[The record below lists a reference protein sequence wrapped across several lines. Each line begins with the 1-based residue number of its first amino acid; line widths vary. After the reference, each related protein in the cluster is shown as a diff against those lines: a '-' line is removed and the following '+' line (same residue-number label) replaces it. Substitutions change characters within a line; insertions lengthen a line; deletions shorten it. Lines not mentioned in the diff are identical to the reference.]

1 MPHKIRRTKGVHT
14 PEPKT
19 PRTEHE
25 CCVLYAI
32 AVLGAVGTSQH
43 RTAEILDIDQS
54 VVSRRLTE
62 LRARAER
69 NNRPLLAVENVHRT
83 PRKRGAKPMFT
94 GIQKRDIYEQVI
106 QDRANRHKT
115 AEQHI
120 YELHLNCSESN
131 FKSIIYE
138 YSQHF
143 LPGAE
148 KPQLTRQIRQIRVQ
162 LAVYLLKY
170 DLKTIVFIDQANART
185 EYGKERCWHDPDEY
199 FDSDVVQQST
209 KQSYQKAEF
218 MATIK
223 WGEPPGPY
231 IVLKKETLEEENAAE
246 AIMQKYRA
254 D

>member
-1 MPHKIRRTKGVHT
+1 M
-14 PEPKT
+14 
-19 PRTEHE
+19 
-25 CCVLYAI
+25 
-32 AVLGAVGTSQH
+32 
-43 RTAEILDIDQS
+43 
-54 VVSRRLTE
+54 
-62 LRARAER
+62 
-69 NNRPLLAVENVHRT
+69 
-83 PRKRGAKPMFT
+83 
-94 GIQKRDIYEQVI
+94 
-106 QDRANRHKT
+106 
-115 AEQHI
+115 
-120 YELHLNCSESN
+120 
-131 FKSIIYE
+131 YE

-148 KPQLTRQIRQIRVQ
+148 KPQLTRQIRQMRVQ

-185 EYGKERCWHDPDEY
+185 EYGKERCWYDPDEY

-218 MATIK
+218 MAAIK

-254 D
+254 DQEAHLRVKFDAQEAAKDAQRIGNRKGRPAIFEAFKKAHSIGRGKKGSGGIDWFRLCEKYVVPLLKPWLDKLQEKEDQRRSTRRHPGGIQGLKNYLKRS